1 MNICTFF
8 GHRDCPSSIKP
19 KLHDVIINL
28 IEKEHVDLFYVGNH
42 GAFDAMVRTQ
52 LRELEQIYPNIRYA
66 VVLAYLP
73 QKSNE
78 SDPQD
83 FSDTIFPEGIEAVS
97 KRFAISWRNRWM
109 LRQADYVVTYVTHS
123 WGGAAQFAEMA
134 KRQHKKVI
142 NISPD

>member
-19 KLHDVIINL
+19 KLHNVIINL
-28 IEKEHVDLFYVGNH
+28 IEKEHVALFYVGNH

-52 LRELEQIYPNIRYA
+52 LRELEQRYPNIRYA

-78 SDPQD
+78 FDPQD
-83 FSDTIFPEGIEAVS
+83 FSDTIFPEGIETVP
-97 KRFAISWRNRWM
+97 KRFAISWRNKWM
-109 LRQADYVVTYVTHS
+109 LKQADYVVTYVTHS

-142 NISPD
+142 NILPD

>member
-123 WGGAAQFAEMA
+123 WGGAALFA
-134 KRQHKKVI
+134 
-142 NISPD
+142 